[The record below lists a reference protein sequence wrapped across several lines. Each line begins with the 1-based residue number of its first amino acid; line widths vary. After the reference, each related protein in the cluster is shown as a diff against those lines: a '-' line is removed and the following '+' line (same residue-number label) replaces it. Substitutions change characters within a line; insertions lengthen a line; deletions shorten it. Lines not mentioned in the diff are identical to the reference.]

1 MVSQKYSN
9 MRAFFFI
16 GLMLMAMACSVKPE
30 PIVFG
35 KDNCHTCKMTI
46 MDKRFGAE
54 IVTTKGKVFKFDDVN
69 CMINF
74 ANSGY
79 LDERDIAY
87 KLVIDYAQPEKLIAA
102 GEAFYLK
109 SPEIRSPMASQV
121 ASFETDESKNE
132 YKKQWNGIYLTWGE
146 LTTQF
151 K

>member
-1 MVSQKYSN
+1 MKTV
-9 MRAFFFI
+9 FFS
-16 GLMLMAMACSVKPE
+16 GLMLVAMACSVKPE

-35 KDNCHTCKMTI
+35 KDNCHLCKMTI

-54 IVTTKGKVFKFDDVN
+54 VVTTKGKIYKFDDVN

-74 ANSGY
+74 LNSNY
-79 LDERDIAY
+79 LEEREVAH
-87 KLVIDYAQPEKLIAA
+87 KLVVDFSQPEKLIDAPY
-102 GEAFYLK
+102 AFFIK

-121 ASFETDESKNE
+121 ASFESDETKNDFN
-132 YKKQWNGIYLTWGE
+132 KQWKGIYLTWGE